1 MIRSFNRR
9 PQNPSHAQDPSR
21 RKALPHR
28 RASAV
33 AAALMLTA
41 LTACSSLNG
50 VVSPA
55 TVRTAAARA
64 AGPHSSAP
72 VDCTVAKCVALTF
85 DGGPSAPTPR
95 LLDFLKREK
104 IRATFFLQ
112 GKGHTDTY
120 PDTVRRMA
128 AEGHEIANH
137 TWSHEDLTGLAP
149 DAIRAEIEPVQRDI
163 EKATGRAPTLMRP
176 PGGATDDKVSK
187 VMKELGLAQV
197 LWSVTAKDYA
207 TTDTALI
214 VRRVLDRTERDGII
228 LLHERYAGTIP
239 AVPAIVRELH
249 DRGYTFVT
257 VSELLSPACP
267 EPGKVYRP

>member
-1 MIRSFNRR
+1 MIRSFTRR
-9 PQNPSHAQDPSR
+9 PRGTSY
-21 RKALPHR
+21 R
-28 RASAV
+28 RAVTV
-33 AAALMLTA
+33 AAALTLTT

-55 TVRTAAARA
+55 AVRA
-64 AGPHSSAP
+64 AVARSGGEHASGP

-85 DGGPSAPTPR
+85 DGGPSEPTPR
-95 LLDFLKREK
+95 LLDFLKEAQ

-137 TWSHEDLTGLAP
+137 TWSHENLTELGP
-149 DAIRAEIEPVQRDI
+149 DGIRAEIEPVQRDI
-163 EKATGRAPTLMRP
+163 EKATGHAPTLMRP

-187 VMKELGLAQV
+187 VMKELGLAQI
-197 LWSVTAKDYA
+197 LWSVTAKDFA

-214 VRRVLDRTERDGII
+214 VKRVLDQTERDGII

-239 AVPAIVRELH
+239 AVPTIVRELH

-257 VSELLSPACP
+257 VSELAAPATL

>member
-1 MIRSFNRR
+1 MIRSLNRR
-9 PQNPSHAQDPSR
+9 AHAASY
-21 RKALPHR
+21 R
-28 RASAV
+28 RAGI
-33 AAALMLTA
+33 AAATLLLVA
-41 LTACSSLNG
+41 LTGCSSLNG

-55 TVRTAAARA
+55 TVRTAVAHSTGKRA
-64 AGPHSSAP
+64 SGPA
-72 VDCTVAKCVALTF
+72 DCTVAKCVALTF

-95 LLDFLKREK
+95 LLDFLKQEK

-120 PDTVRRMA
+120 PDIVRRMA
-128 AEGHEIANH
+128 DEGHEMANH
-137 TWSHEDLTGLAP
+137 TWSHEDLTELTP
-149 DAIRAEIEPVQRDI
+149 DGIRAEIEPVQRDI

-187 VMKELGLAQV
+187 VMKELGLAQI

-214 VRRVLDRTERDGII
+214 VRRVLEQTERDGII

-239 AVPAIVRELH
+239 AVPTIVRELRN
-249 DRGYTFVT
+249 RGYTFVT
-257 VSELLSPACP
+257 VSELLSPARP
-267 EPGKVYRP
+267 EAGKVYRP

>member
-1 MIRSFNRR
+1 MRSLKRR
-9 PQNPSHAQDPSR
+9 AHGASSSR
-21 RKALPHR
+21 RAGT
-28 RASAV
+28 A
-33 AAALMLTA
+33 AAALVLTA
-41 LTACSSLNG
+41 LTGCSSLTG

-55 TVRTAAARA
+55 GVRAAAAHSGVERA
-64 AGPHSSAP
+64 AGQ

-85 DGGPSAPTPR
+85 DGGPSEPTPR
-95 LLDFLKREK
+95 LLDFLKEEK
-104 IRATFFLQ
+104 VRATFFLQ

-128 AEGHEIANH
+128 AEGHETANH
-137 TWSHEDLTGLAP
+137 TWSHENLTQLTP
-149 DAIRAEIEPVQRDI
+149 DGIRAEIEPVQRDI

-214 VRRVLDRTERDGII
+214 VRRVLDQTERDGII

-239 AVPAIVRELH
+239 AVPTIVRELR

-257 VSELLSPACP
+257 VSELLSPASP
-267 EPGKVYRP
+267 RPGKVYRP